1 MPNAARMYFYIPP
14 GVPPECPHLAPIYH
28 PWKQNG
34 RRNIGTRGDGMG
46 WDGIVGKLADFRK
59 SEVWDYLFIS
69 VPKEVVILITSRRIA
84 LKNR

>member
-1 MPNAARMYFYIPP
+1 
-14 GVPPECPHLAPIYH
+14 
-28 PWKQNG
+28 
-34 RRNIGTRGDGMG
+34 MG